1 MPKAAK
7 TLARMRNNP
16 RDWRIEDL
24 MVLANRLG
32 IAHDQGGTGHVVF
45 RHDAAGRLTV
55 PAHKPIKPV
64 YVRQFLDFIDRTVAK

>member
-1 MPKAAK
+1 
-7 TLARMRNNP
+7 
-16 RDWRIEDL
+16 